1 MKFMSS
7 FKNVIWAFALSFTC
21 VSSSHSLHAAEFGL
35 RLDELVP
42 FLGNSRVKAIL
53 SRAEAIAAGPIMIRV
68 DSVEEMA
75 GVDGYRVADARAK
88 YDAMLRNGLKWEM
101 TPEELPSWAER
112 FALASSDTV
121 TARRMLDELP
131 LLAASIRLTGSA
143 SCQEYLVRQLREV
156 VTWDPFQRPGWTISS
171 RSNPLPAEGDGVWLS
186 TGAILQAL
194 AIMDE
199 ILPPGVLPDDLNQAI
214 RTRVAEEVQLSYD
227 DWMAERSWYVR
238 KRAFNSNQWVVPAS
252 GMVIGATMLG
262 RDEYADAYALGV
274 DCLRQ
279 SMTVVGDDGSMSE
292 GYTYAMTWT
301 SLSLFLAS
309 HFMESSGDVEFVEAP
324 FFESFPEY
332 LAMYF
337 QPGGNYMNVSDAFPA
352 QRNFV
357 SGVRTEVTSIAAL
370 SDSNTL
376 TRVVLDVVGGPK
388 QSLWGLLVMEN
399 YLNQKEIEWP
409 PLWGLFERTRAFIWR
424 SSWAND
430 ATGVWVR
437 GGDQEDFHDNYDRG
451 HVNFI
456 VDGLPILIEA
466 GTPGYALPE
475 KKAEYDSA
483 LGHNVLRVDGE
494 TFPLKAEAEITV
506 ERADTSGGEVSIDLN
521 QAYPKLSE
529 YVRSV
534 AWSLHGMLVTDQLK
548 SAEATPVEVQATWH
562 FASEETPYIERPD
575 SKTAIVHLPAGE
587 IVFPGWIGSWGTRDG
602 QPPEADDVLKTAEVK
617 VIIEADHAFELKSS
631 QRKDHTLKFRK
642 FKFEHSTL
650 ELNSLEELTSLHMTT
665 RFIVTPRALEDSS
678 L

>member
-1 MKFMSS
+1 MMKTTSLVGLILLM
-7 FKNVIWAFALSFTC
+7 LSFGTLRA
-21 VSSSHSLHAAEFGL
+21 VEFGA
-35 RLDELVP
+35 RLDQLTP
-42 FLGNSRVKAIL
+42 FLSDPTVEAIL
-53 SRAEAIAAGPIMIRV
+53 SQAEVIASGPIMIRV

-75 GVDGYRVADARAK
+75 GVDGFRVGDARAK
-88 YDAMLRNGLKWEM
+88 YDAMLRNGMKWEM
-101 TPEELPSWAER
+101 PDEELPSWAER
-112 FALASSDTV
+112 FALASSDTG

-156 VTWDPFQRPGWTISS
+156 VTWVPFQRPGWTIAH
-171 RSNPLPAEGDGVWLS
+171 RSDPLPAEGDGVWLS
-186 TGAILQAL
+186 TGALLQAL

-199 ILPPGVLPDDLNQAI
+199 ILPAGVLPDDLAVAV

-227 DWMAERSWYVR
+227 DWMAERSWYV
-238 KRAFNSNQWVVPAS
+238 KKGAFNSNQWVVPAS

-262 RDEYADAYALGV
+262 REEYADAYQLGV
-274 DCLRQ
+274 SCLRQ

-309 HFMESSGDVEFVEAP
+309 HFMESAGDVEFVEAP
-324 FFESFPEY
+324 FFENFPEY
-332 LAMYF
+332 LALYF
-337 QPGGNYMNVSDAFPA
+337 QPGSNYVNVSDAFPA
-352 QRNFV
+352 QRGFV
-357 SGVRTEVTSIAAL
+357 GGARTEVTSIAAL
-370 SDSNTL
+370 SGSRAL
-376 TRVVLDVVGGPK
+376 ARVVLEVMGSPK

-399 YLNQKEIEWP
+399 YLNQTEVEWP
-409 PLWGLFERTRAFIWR
+409 ALWGLFERTRAFIWR
-424 SSWAND
+424 SSWADD

-437 GGDQEDFHDNYDRG
+437 GGDDEDFHDNYDRG

-494 TFPLKAEAEITV
+494 TFPLKAEAAITV
-506 ERADTSGGEVSIDLN
+506 ERADTSGGEVSVDLN
-521 QAYPKLSE
+521 KAYPKLSE

-534 AWSLHGMLVTDQLK
+534 AWSLHGMLVTDELK
-548 SAEATPVEVQATWH
+548 SAETTPVEIQATWH
-562 FASEETPYIERPD
+562 FASEETPFIERPD

-587 IVFPGWIGSWGTRDG
+587 IVFPGWIGPWGTQDG
-602 QPPEADDVLKTAEVK
+602 LLPEADDVLKTAEVK

-642 FKFEHSTL
+642 YKFEHSTL
-650 ELNSLEELTSLHMTT
+650 ELNSLEALTSLHMTT
-665 RFIVTPRALEDSS
+665 RFIVTPRELEDSS